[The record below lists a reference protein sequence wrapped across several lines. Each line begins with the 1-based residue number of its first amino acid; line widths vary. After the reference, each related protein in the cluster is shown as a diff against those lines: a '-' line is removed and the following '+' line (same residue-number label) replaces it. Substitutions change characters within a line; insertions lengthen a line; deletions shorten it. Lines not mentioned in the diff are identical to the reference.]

1 MSAFRRRGLTCLLLA
16 TLAGCSNFN
25 AAKLN
30 PMNWFG
36 AEKPKPAPLETI
48 TPKISAR
55 QVWSTKVDS
64 VQFPLVPAVNGD
76 TFTIAGTD
84 GTVIALEAAGGRELW
99 RAHAGDRLSAGVG
112 SDGRFSA
119 VVTRGNE
126 LVVLDGSNVKW
137 RKRLN
142 SRVTTPPLV
151 AGERVFVMGV
161 DRVVQA
167 FDALDGRP
175 LWALQRPSD
184 ALTLSA
190 TGVVVP
196 FKDTLLV
203 GQGPRLTAVDPL
215 RGAVRWEVPVASP
228 RGTNEVERLA
238 DLIGP
243 PVRLGD
249 IVCTRAFQSA
259 VGCAD
264 AGRGTLLWSRNA
276 GGITNLAGDE
286 QVLVGADGSDRV
298 TAWREASGD
307 VAWSNER
314 FLNRRLSGPIS
325 VGKAVLFG
333 DFEGQLHFLSR
344 DTGETLLRLP
354 TDGSQVVGTPV
365 RAGGTVLVATRNG
378 GLFAFR
384 LE

>member
-1 MSAFRRRGLTCLLLA
+1 MSPFARRGLACLLLA

-25 AAKLN
+25 AGKLN

-36 AEKPKPAPLETI
+36 AEKPKPAPLETVA
-48 TPKISAR
+48 PKMSAR
-55 QVWSTKVDS
+55 MVWSTKVDS

-76 TFTIAGTD
+76 TFTVAGTD
-84 GTVIALEAAGGRELW
+84 GTVLALEAASGRELW
-99 RAHAGDRLSAGVG
+99 RSQAGDRLSAGVG

-119 VVTRGNE
+119 VVTRSNE
-126 LVVLDGSNVKW
+126 LVVLDGPNVKW

-167 FDALDGRP
+167 FDAVDGRM
-175 LWALQRPSD
+175 LWTLQRPTE

-190 TGVVVP
+190 TGVVAP

-215 RGAVRWEVPVASP
+215 RGTVRWEVPMSSP

-243 PVRLGD
+243 PVRIGD
-249 IVCTRAFQSA
+249 IICARAFQSA

-264 AGRGTLLWSRNA
+264 AERGTLVWSRSA
-276 GGITNLAGDE
+276 GGITNVAGDE
-286 QVLVGADGSDRV
+286 QLLVGADASDRI
-298 TAWREASGD
+298 TAWREASGE

-314 FLNRRLSGPIS
+314 FLNRRLSGPLS
-325 VGKAVLFG
+325 LGKAVLFG

-365 RAGGTVLVATRNG
+365 RAGVTVLVATRSG

-384 LE
+384 PE